1 MGLFEKFYL
10 GIQNWK
16 INNILVYGNRFIYW
30 FYFVK
35 ILSYLYP
42 LTQSRI
48 WSSTEL
54 SISVSKNI
62 RRIATVAD
70 AQRESRMRAATM
82 TLGF

>member
-1 MGLFEKFYL
+1 M
-10 GIQNWK
+10 
-16 INNILVYGNRFIYW
+16 YW

-35 ILSYLYP
+35 ILGYLYP

-62 RRIATVAD
+62 RRIAKVAD
-70 AQRESRMRAATM
+70 EQRESRMRAASM